1 MTKQQ
6 KLYKGISKAAMGFF
20 FVFFNFSINKIDL
33 LPSFIG
39 YLFFLSAIE
48 YLKEEERDLSLLRI
62 MGIMLFFWNLV
73 HWILCWFDV
82 YFIGFWKF
90 IVIVFDITELY
101 FLFQMLT
108 DLSSIARRYQP
119 ENYLLDKKIIVYRTI
134 ETIITTI
141 ITGVWFFSVSSSPF
155 WILISLVLS
164 VISFVAVI
172 CIILVLMDLR
182 KIILYNEMNTVHQN
196 EQNGL

>member
-119 ENYLLDKKIIVYRTI
+119 ENYLLDKKIII
-134 ETIITTI
+134 
-141 ITGVWFFSVSSSPF
+141 
-155 WILISLVLS
+155 
-164 VISFVAVI
+164 
-172 CIILVLMDLR
+172 
-182 KIILYNEMNTVHQN
+182 YNFLGKVTD
-196 EQNGL
+196 